1 MKTREPVSK
10 FIKIRCSKCKN
21 EQIIFGKI
29 STVVECLICGKSGKP
44 LAEPTGGKSKVKARI
59 LEVLE

>member
-1 MKTREPVSK
+1 MILFRETKSK

-21 EQIIFGKI
+21 EQIIFGKPQ
-29 STVVECLICGKSGKP
+29 TKVNCLVCGTP
-44 LAEPTGGKSKVKARI
+44 LAEPTGGKGRIKSQI